1 MKVLKFGGTSVQS
14 PENIWKVK
22 AIVEADAK
30 NRVVV
35 VSAFSGVTDILLQM
49 AKMAYQGSVEY
60 KQLFAEIEQR
70 HILAAKELVQPI
82 HQGHVLSE
90 VKVQLNELED
100 YLQSIQRIN
109 ELTPKLNDYILS
121 FGERLSSY
129 ILSQVINGATWVDA
143 RNLIVTDH
151 RFGNARVNFEETNR
165 RCEDFFKTFQ
175 GVAILPGFIASDS
188 EGNTTTLGRGGS
200 DYSAAILAAA
210 LNATDLQIW
219 TDVDGFMTADPRKVK
234 KAYPIPHL
242 TYQEAF
248 ELCHFGAK
256 VIYTPTIYPVLHK
269 NIPILVKN
277 TFNPEHEGTRIDAY
291 LDTDRAIGAIKGI
304 SSIDDIALATL
315 QGVGMAGIAGI
326 SRRLFGSL
334 AMADVNIILISQAS
348 SEQSI
353 TFAIAPGDVDKAR
366 EAIKNEFSH
375 EMAKQVIGLKVEED
389 LSILAIVG
397 AHMQNEPGIAAKL
410 FLAMGRNGI
419 NIKAIAQG
427 SSELNISTVVSKKH
441 LKKALNVIH
450 DSFFLSGYQEVH
462 LYLIGVGTVG
472 SSLLDQ
478 IQRQQ
483 AELLEKHHLKVNLIG
498 IANSKKMCFDEDGLD
513 LKGAMARLANSSEVL
528 NLKTFVE
535 RIAQINLRNSILVD
549 CTASADV
556 AAVYEKALSSFISVV
571 TANKIACSGPYEH
584 YANLIQIAKTKN
596 VKFLYETNVCAGLP
610 VIKTIND
617 LILSGDKITKLEAVL
632 SGTLNFIFNTISEEI
647 PLSQTIRLAKEK
659 GYSEPDPR
667 IDLSG
672 LDVMRKLLILARE
685 SGTAL
690 DQKQVKIKTF
700 LPDSIMQTSSL
711 AEFWSNINTIDAEF
725 ESARKTM
732 EAKGLKWRF
741 VAKLEGEDASIEL
754 QEVGLDHPFFHLQGS
769 DNIVTL
775 YTERYSAQPMVIK
788 GAGAGAAVTASGVF
802 ADIIRI
808 SNI

>member
-22 AIVEADAK
+22 AIVEADVR

-35 VSAFSGVTDILLQM
+35 VSAFSGVTDLLIQM
-49 AKMAYQGSVEY
+49 AKMAYRGDTEY
-60 KQLFAEIEQR
+60 KQRFAEIEQR
-70 HILAAKELVQPI
+70 HIAAAKALVPPLN
-82 HQGHVLSE
+82 QGHVLSE

-100 YLQSIQRIN
+100 YLQSIHRIK

-129 ILSQVINGATWVDA
+129 IISQVIQGGVWVDA
-143 RNLIVTDH
+143 RSLIVTDQ
-151 RFGNARVNFEETNR
+151 RYGNARVHFEDTNA
-165 RCEDFFKTFQ
+165 RCEEFFQSFT
-175 GVAILPGFIASDS
+175 GVAVLPGFIAADAK
-188 EGNTTTLGRGGS
+188 GYTTTLGRGGS

-210 LNATDLQIW
+210 LNASHLEIW

-277 TFNPEHEGTRIDAY
+277 TFNPEHEGTTVDAY
-291 LDTDRAIGAIKGI
+291 PDAERTVGAIKGI

-334 AMADVNIILISQAS
+334 AQADVNVILISQAS

-366 EAIKNEFSH
+366 EAIKREFSH
-375 EMAKQVIGLKVEED
+375 EMAKQVIGLKVEDD
-389 LSILAIVG
+389 LSVLAIVG
-397 AHMQNEPGIAAKL
+397 ANMQNEPGIAAKL
-410 FLAMGRNGI
+410 FLALGRNGI

-441 LKKALNVIH
+441 IKKALNVIH
-450 DSFFLSGYQEVH
+450 DSFFLSGYQELH
-462 LYLIGVGTVG
+462 LYLVGVGTVG
-472 SSLLDQ
+472 SSLLEQ
-478 IQRQQ
+478 IQQQQ
-483 AELLEKHHLKVNLIG
+483 AELLEKHHLKINLIG
-498 IANSKKMCFDEDGLD
+498 IANSKAMLFNEEGLSFDHAAEALKNSEAPLD
-513 LKGAMARLANSSEVL
+513 INA
-528 NLKTFVE
+528 FVD

-549 CTASADV
+549 CTASAEV
-556 AAVYEKALSSFISVV
+556 AGVYEKALSSFISVV
-571 TANKIACSGPYEH
+571 TANKIACSGPYPR
-584 YANLIQIAKTKN
+584 YANLLRVAKAKN

-632 SGTLNFIFNTISEEI
+632 SGTLNYIFNTISAEI

-690 DQKQVKIKTF
+690 EQDRVKIKTF
-700 LPDSIMQTSSL
+700 LPDHLMQTPTLDAFWAEIGSL
-711 AEFWSNINTIDAEF
+711 DARF
-725 ESARKTM
+725 ESERKVL
-732 EAKGLKWRF
+732 EEKGLAWRF
-741 VAKLEGEDASIEL
+741 VAKLEGDQASIEL
-754 QEVGLDHPFFHLQGS
+754 QEVGPEHPFYHLQGS

-775 YTERYSAQPMVIK
+775 YTERYAAQPMVIK

>member
-35 VSAFSGVTDILLQM
+35 VSAFSGVTDVLIQM
-49 AKMAYQGSVEY
+49 ARLAYEGSTEY

-70 HILAAKELVQPI
+70 HIYATKELVQPI
-82 HQGHVLSE
+82 NQGHVLSE

-100 YLQSIQRIN
+100 YLQSIQRIK
-109 ELTPKLNDYILS
+109 ELTPKLSDYILS

-129 ILSQVINGATWVDA
+129 IISQVIDGASWVDA
-143 RNLIVTDH
+143 RTLIVTDQ

-165 RCEDFFKTFQ
+165 RCEQFFKTFQ
-175 GVAILPGFIASDS
+175 GVAILPGFIASDG

-210 LNATDLQIW
+210 LNASDLQIW

-277 TFNPEHEGTRIDAY
+277 TFNPEHKGTLIDAY
-291 LDTDRAIGAIKGI
+291 PDAERASGAIKGI

-334 AMADVNIILISQAS
+334 AMADVNVILISQAS

-353 TFAIAPGDVDKAR
+353 TFAIAPGDVEKAR

-410 FLAMGRNGI
+410 FLALGRNGI

-450 DSFFLSGYQEVH
+450 DSFFLSGYQELH
-462 LYLIGVGTVG
+462 LFLVGVGTVG
-472 SSLLDQ
+472 SSLLEQ
-478 IQRQQ
+478 IQSQQ
-483 AELLEKHHLKVNLIG
+483 AELLEKHRLKINLIG
-498 IANSKKMCFDEDGLD
+498 IANSKKMCFDEDGIDIQLAVSRLNASTD
-513 LKGAMARLANSSEVL
+513 ALSLKA
-528 NLKTFVE
+528 FVDK
-535 RIAQINLRNSILVD
+535 IAQINLRNSILVD
-549 CTASADV
+549 CTASAEV

-617 LILSGDKITKLEAVL
+617 LILSGDKVTRLEAVL
-632 SGTLNFIFNTISEEI
+632 SGTLNFIFNTISAEI

-690 DQKQVKIKTF
+690 EQKQVKIKTF
-700 LPDSIMQTSSL
+700 LPESIMQTATL
-711 AEFWSNINTIDAEF
+711 AEFWSQISTIDASF
-725 ESARKTM
+725 EDERRRL
-732 EAKGLKWRF
+732 EEKGLKWRF

-754 QEVGLDHPFFHLQGS
+754 QEVGSDHPFFHLQGS

-775 YTERYSAQPMVIK
+775 YTERYAAQPMVIK